1 MTEEEIKINAQS
13 HTTHYAVDGEG
24 WYTYIR
30 SESLGYVCPYS
41 GLTISEYDLYTLDIK
56 KL

>member
-1 MTEEEIKINAQS
+1 MTEEEIKINAPS
-13 HTTHYAVDGEG
+13 NATHYGVDGEG

-30 SESLGYVCPYS
+30 SESWGYVCPYS
-41 GLTISEYDLYTLDIK
+41 GLTISEYDLHTLDIK